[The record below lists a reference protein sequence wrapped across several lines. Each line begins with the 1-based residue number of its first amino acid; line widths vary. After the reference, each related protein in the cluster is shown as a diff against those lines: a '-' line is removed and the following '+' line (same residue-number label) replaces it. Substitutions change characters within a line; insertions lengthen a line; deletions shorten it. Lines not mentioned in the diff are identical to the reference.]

1 MDDLAALRLQL
12 EWGADEA
19 LLDSPVDRL
28 APASPRALAPPSRLP
43 PVAPPVL
50 PAAAA
55 PTAPTPPAAAAPDL
69 ATLHAALDAS
79 DNPLRATATHTV
91 APSGNP
97 AAGLVFIGEAPG
109 REDDRAGEAYSGAPG
124 QALDAVLASAGLG
137 RDALLLAF
145 LVPWR
150 PPGGRDPSPAELAAC
165 LPYLHR
171 LLALTRPRRI
181 VLLGQGPLRALT
193 QLQALRP
200 TRGRWTQAVVPGLS
214 DPVAALPMLPP
225 DQWRK
230 SAINKENAWTD
241 LLCLRQALG
250 TD

>member
-19 LLDSPVDRL
+19 LDDAPLDRL
-28 APASPRALAPPSRLP
+28 APAMPDTPAPAARLP
-43 PVAPPVL
+43 PAPAPIAV
-50 PAAAA
+50 PAATRHAA
-55 PTAPTPPAAAAPDL
+55 IAPDL
-69 ATLHAALDAS
+69 AALQAALDAL
-79 DNPLRATATHTV
+79 DHPLRATATTTV

-97 AAGLVFIGEAPG
+97 GSGLVFIGEAPG
-109 REDDRAGEAYSGAPG
+109 RDDDRAGQAYAGAPG
-124 QALDAVLASAGLG
+124 QALDAILQSAGLG

-171 LLALTRPRRI
+171 LLALARPRRL

-193 QLQALRP
+193 PLQALRP
-200 TRGRWTQAVVPGLS
+200 ARGRWTQAAVPGLP
-214 DPVAALPMLPP
+214 DPIPALPMLPP

-230 SAINKENAWTD
+230 SAANKENTWAD